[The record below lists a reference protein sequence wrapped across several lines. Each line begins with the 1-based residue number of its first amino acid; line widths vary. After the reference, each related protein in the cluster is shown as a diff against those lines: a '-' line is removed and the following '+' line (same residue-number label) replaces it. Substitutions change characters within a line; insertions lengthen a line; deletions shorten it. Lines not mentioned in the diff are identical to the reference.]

1 MGKNITKNPV
11 NTERNCH
18 KNSIMEPSLLANFQG
33 SSVNLILENA
43 FCGWFENVHIL
54 NLAASVQDVKE
65 IWHVENTWQEHPN

>member
-43 FCGWFENVHIL
+43 FCG
-54 NLAASVQDVKE
+54 
-65 IWHVENTWQEHPN
+65 